1 MANSVRLYTIA
12 FEKDGKPIKNISVL
26 DFLKK
31 LDMYLEGKK
40 RVKDIANKII
50 TCSKFYEDSNNDK
63 KIIISFGKLKDGLS
77 FKFNQDL
84 SFEEIDVE
92 IFNVNSIGYD
102 ENEKI
107 LAYTINGIG
116 PTIRDIE
123 GYFNSFLKN
132 QNNLIKI
139 RPMKQNKGLEKVR
152 NEKYI
157 RCVEFILNLECEVP
171 SVTTSGI
178 LENLFKL
185 AKDMKENLESKTFSL
200 IVGVGDLKRD
210 STLQLDNVIEL
221 LEEINLDTNFVKEI
235 YVHYKDDKKEKTDF
249 SSLKE
254 SSIQIKHDFNINT
267 KLVSPEYLRD
277 NWNEMLEKQRKNF
290 FKNKNEY
297 FDTYIKIENA
307 EYDLIE

>member
-1 MANSVRLYTIA
+1 MSNSVKLYTIA
-12 FEKDGKPIKNISVL
+12 FEKNGKPIKNKSVL
-26 DFLKK
+26 EFLKK
-31 LDMYLEGKK
+31 LNKYLEGKE

-50 TCSKFYEDSNNDK
+50 TCSKFYEDNSNDK

-107 LAYTINGIG
+107 LAYTVNGIG
-116 PTIRDIE
+116 PSIRDIE

-132 QNNLIKI
+132 QNEIIKI
-139 RPMKQNKGLEKVR
+139 KPLKQNKGLEQVR
-152 NEKYI
+152 NAKYI
-157 RCVEFILNLECEVP
+157 RCVEFILNLECEIP
-171 SVTTSGI
+171 DIITPGI

-185 AKDMKENLESKTFSL
+185 AKNMKENLDSKAFSL
-200 IVGVGDLKRD
+200 IVGVGDSKRD
-210 STLQLDNVIEL
+210 SSLQLDNVIEL
-221 LEEINLDTNFVKEI
+221 LEEINLDTNFIKEI
-235 YVHYKDDKKEKTDF
+235 YVHYKNDKKEKTDL

-254 SSIQIKHDFNINT
+254 SSILIKHDFSIDT

-277 NWNEMLEKQRKNF
+277 NWNEMLEKQRRNF
-290 FKNKNEY
+290 FHNKKEY
-297 FDTYIKIENA
+297 FDTCVTIDEIQ
-307 EYDLIE
+307 YDLID